1 MADIQRIGA
10 TSDILGEGPIWDV
23 REQALYWVDIRKP
36 AVQRYDWATRTVKS
50 WSMPEMVGSLAVR
63 EKGGLVV
70 ALKSQ
75 IAFFDLATG
84 ALERIASPEVGR
96 EAMRFNDGKCD
107 RQGRFWAG
115 TMNDVTRDPEGTLYR
130 LDPVRGC
137 VSMERGIRIPNSLA
151 WSVDSRTLYFA
162 DSPLRTI
169 FSYPFDPATGEIGAP
184 LSFATVEAPAI
195 PDGATIDA
203 EGCLWS
209 AHYDGWRVVRFMPDG
224 RIDRVIDL
232 PVQRP
237 TSCQFGGPDL
247 SVLFVTTARQKL
259 TPQELATQ
267 PLAGALLAL
276 DVGVRGVAEAR
287 YVG

>member
-84 ALERIASPEVGR
+84 ALDRIASPEVGR

-115 TMNDVTRDPEGTLYR
+115 TMNVVTRDPEGTLYR

-137 VSMERGIRIPNSLA
+137 VSMERRIRIPNSLA

-276 DVGVRGVAEAR
+276 DVGVRGMAEAR

>member
-10 TSDILGEGPIWDV
+10 TSDVLGEGPIWDV
-23 REQALYWVDIRKP
+23 REQAFYWVDIRKP
-36 AVQRYDWATRTVKS
+36 VVQRYDWATRTVKS

-84 ALERIASPEVGR
+84 ALDRIASPEVGR

-276 DVGVRGVAEAR
+276 DVGVRGMAEAR

>member
-23 REQALYWVDIRKP
+23 REQSFYWVDIRKP
-36 AVQRYDWATRTVKS
+36 VVQRYDWATRTVKS
-50 WSMPEMVGSLAVR
+50 WSMPEMVGSLAVK

-70 ALKSQ
+70 ALRSQ
-75 IAFFDLATG
+75 IAFFDQATG
-84 ALERIASPEVGR
+84 SLDRIASPEAGR

-115 TMNDVTRDPEGTLYR
+115 TMNDVTRDPEGALYR

-137 VSMERGIRIPNSLA
+137 VPMERGIRIPNSLA

-169 FSYPFDPATGEIGAP
+169 SSYPFDPATGEIGAP
-184 LSFATVEAPAI
+184 RSFATVEAPAI
-195 PDGATIDA
+195 PDGATVDA
-203 EGCLWS
+203 DGCLWS

-259 TPQELATQ
+259 TPEELAKQ

-276 DVGVRGVAEAR
+276 DVGVKGVAEAR